1 MFRFSDKSGTSPR
14 QQLLVDRDVQG
25 AVMWRLGMYMGVCVT
40 YFTVIQLFTQ
50 SLLHPQVELAELLSH
65 FFDDAVFWLPGLLV
79 LVPVMVLDL
88 LQLTNR
94 FTGPIFSL
102 RREIQALI
110 NGKTGRRISFRQ
122 SDYWSSMAA
131 QFNAVR
137 DELVRL
143 RGENQALQD
152 QLAQY
157 ESLRPDEPAASD
169 QDPSSTPPL
178 GDDESAP
185 TIDTD
190 SLAAAA
196 E

>member
-1 MFRFSDKSGTSPR
+1 MFRFSDKPDNSPR

-25 AVMWRLGMYMGVCVT
+25 AVMWRLALYVGVCVT

-50 SLLHPQVELAELLSH
+50 SLLHPQVALPELLEH
-65 FFDDAVFWLPGLLV
+65 FVDDALFWLPGLLV

-122 SDYWSSMAA
+122 SDYWNSMAS

-143 RGENQALQD
+143 RAENQALQD

-157 ESLRPDEPAASD
+157 EAQRSEESEEADSDPEPAAA
-169 QDPSSTPPL
+169 TA
-178 GDDESAP
+178 G
-185 TIDTD
+185 
-190 SLAAAA
+190 
-196 E
+196 